1 MGDSSKYG
9 YTNYN
14 YKPCCPTI
22 HPPLNGIKN
31 VKTIIVSKPQSQM
44 LLNLNSCYK
53 TCRYTPP
60 SAIQYGNKHDSYD
73 RVLRRRRGEAF
84 KQK

>member
-14 YKPCCPTI
+14 YKPCCPI
-22 HPPLNGIKN
+22 PPPSNGIKN
-31 VKTIIVSKPQSQM
+31 VKTILLYAPESQNLM
-44 LLNLNSCYK
+44 KLNSCYK
-53 TCRYTPP
+53 TCKYIPPP
-60 SAIQYGNKHDSYD
+60 SIQYGNKHDSYD

-84 KQK
+84 KHK